1 MAGLY
6 FDPMTILV
14 GLFFILISLMGLL
27 MGQSKK
33 FIRKVVIIVASLGLT
48 LAQVLFMNNKIAMEG
63 QDFVAI
69 SGMVGAVILILGLQ
83 RNTAW

>member
-1 MAGLY
+1 MTGLY

-14 GLFFILISLMGLL
+14 GLFFILISLLGFL

-33 FIRKVVIIVASLGLT
+33 IIRKVVIIVGSLGLT

-69 SGMVGAVILILGLQ
+69 SGMVGAVILLLGLQ